1 MSSYISSSSSSGSL
15 EASITLKIVEETNDD
30 DDECYGAFTSI
41 TANVFRSGITKRI
54 GEISGIKVDRQ
65 KIPTGCFWETF
76 DEHSAEMEWIAGTCL
91 LENKYGRPTL
101 QSIHDA
107 GDEPEYNFLLIQ
119 SFRIDEN
126 QQGCNSDVA
135 TIALRKFL
143 YSEHIKGHFLCRVS
157 SIAYELSGN
166 INSSN
171 NNNTEYHESVPFL
184 RNSFFQDQALVRK
197 YPESSRILVGGIDN
211 FVGHNVKSEAHV
223 MSAAAKLIATISSS
237 SSCDRS
243 PSSGKDVEILNMVKD
258 VVEKNN
264 EIFMNRE
271 MAAAAAPPNN
281 TADTREL
288 KKLNCF

>member
-65 KIPTGCFWETF
+65 KIPTGCYWETF

-126 QQGCNSDVA
+126 NKAVIVMLQ
-135 TIALRKFL
+135 LLL
-143 YSEHIKGHFLCRVS
+143 YANFFTANTLKDIFFVVYR
-157 SIAYELSGN
+157 LS
-166 INSSN
+166 
-171 NNNTEYHESVPFL
+171 
-184 RNSFFQDQALVRK
+184 R
-197 YPESSRILVGGIDN
+197 
-211 FVGHNVKSEAHV
+211 
-223 MSAAAKLIATISSS
+223 
-237 SSCDRS
+237 
-243 PSSGKDVEILNMVKD
+243 
-258 VVEKNN
+258 
-264 EIFMNRE
+264 MN
-271 MAAAAAPPNN
+271 
-281 TADTREL
+281 
-288 KKLNCF
+288 